1 MLIPIDNKK
10 SSAME
15 TYMQMNAK
23 YPLVE
28 FESSSEYDDPST
40 ERKKK
45 KKEAALRKKKKI
57 KSKGYFIALPNKVK

>member
-1 MLIPIDNKK
+1 MLIPINNKK

-15 TYMQMNAK
+15 ICMQMNAK

-45 KKEAALRKKKKI
+45 NKRSCPTEKK
-57 KSKGYFIALPNKVK
+57 NKVKRIFYSIAQQS

>member
-1 MLIPIDNKK
+1 
-10 SSAME
+10 
-15 TYMQMNAK
+15 MQMNAK

-45 KKEAALRKKKKI
+45 NKRSCPTEKK
-57 KSKGYFIALPNKVK
+57 NKVKRIFYSIAQQS

>member
-15 TYMQMNAK
+15 TCMQMNAK
-23 YPLVE
+23 YPLAE

-45 KKEAALRKKKKI
+45 KKKLPYGKKKK
-57 KSKGYFIALPNKVK
+57 KVKRIFYSIAQQS

>member
-1 MLIPIDNKK
+1 
-10 SSAME
+10 
-15 TYMQMNAK
+15 MQMNAK

-45 KKEAALRKKKKI
+45 IKEAALRKKKI